1 MSNKVREW
9 AVAND
14 IQVGKRG
21 RISHDVFVMYLLAN
35 HSEARKFLK
44 DKGYVVGKRGRI
56 SKADILSAS
65 E

>member
-1 MSNKVREW
+1 MSNVREW

-14 IQVGKRG
+14 IEVGKRG
-21 RISHDVFVMYLLAN
+21 RVSHDVFVMYLLSNPA
-35 HSEARKFLK
+35 EARKFLK